1 EVLLLDEPFGALDA
15 KVRQELRTW
24 LKELHQQ
31 LGFTSVFVTH
41 DQEEALELSDR
52 VVVMSAGRIEQVDTP
67 KQLFAHPNNRFVFDF
82 LGEHAVFEGTLKAGL
97 HANNEA
103 WVRLENEK
111 AEQVELYLRS
121 HEVELKELPNE
132 AANLPMLVL
141 EEAQVGAQTRIT
153 LAPVSWKSAENW
165 QITVPYEEAQKLKV
179 HQGQLLYVLPRQGHV
194 FANGAQKPSFVTF
207 AERTKAS

>member
-1 EVLLLDEPFGALDA
+1 
-15 KVRQELRTW
+15 
-24 LKELHQQ
+24 
-31 LGFTSVFVTH
+31 
-41 DQEEALELSDR
+41 
-52 VVVMSAGRIEQVDTP
+52 
-67 KQLFAHPNNRFVFDF
+67 
-82 LGEHAVFEGTLKAGL
+82 
-97 HANNEA
+97 
-103 WVRLENEK
+103 
-111 AEQVELYLRS
+111 
-121 HEVELKELPNE
+121 E

-207 AERTKAS
+207 AERTKASEGLRPCRDAGAERLSISRRELRFHREVNWRKPRQFLPWQSGRLNLNHCCGNSPRGCFQCGLAIGQGLFWQHLPLKYAARCPPCGG

>member
-1 EVLLLDEPFGALDA
+1 QLSGGQRQRVALARALALEPEVLLLDEPFGALDA

-82 LGEHAVFEGTLKAGL
+82 LGEHAVFEGTLKIGRASCREG
-97 HANNEA
+97 
-103 WVRLENEK
+103 
-111 AEQVELYLRS
+111 VEI
-121 HEVELKELPNE
+121 EV
-132 AANLPMLVL
+132 V
-141 EEAQVGAQTRIT
+141 
-153 LAPVSWKSAENW
+153 
-165 QITVPYEEAQKLKV
+165 
-179 HQGQLLYVLPRQGHV
+179 
-194 FANGAQKPSFVTF
+194 
-207 AERTKAS
+207 